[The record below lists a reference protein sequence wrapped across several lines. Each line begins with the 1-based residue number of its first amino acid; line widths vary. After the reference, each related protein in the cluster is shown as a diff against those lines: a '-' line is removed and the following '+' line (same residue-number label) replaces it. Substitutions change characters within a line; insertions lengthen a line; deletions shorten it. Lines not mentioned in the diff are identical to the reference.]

1 MNIQINALH
10 GIGIRDTPFC
20 VLNLDEM
27 NVKSPCLEAF
37 EKYNGDV
44 HA

>member
-1 MNIQINALH
+1 MNALH

-20 VLNLDEM
+20 VLDLDEM

-37 EKYNGDV
+37 EKYNGNG